1 MTEQADFFY
10 DNLICPE
17 CSGHQKNCEHYWAG
31 RSDERKQILK
41 RLTVHLLTPN
51 GVGELML
58 TTPEIIALI
67 KGEK

>member
-1 MTEQADFFY
+1 MTNPEWY
-10 DNLICPE
+10 WESCSYCDNKDCD
-17 CSGHQKNCEHYWAG
+17 CYWAG